1 MEQLKKYKKCNNFPG
16 LENDNSQETISTGKY
31 IQKCYDSK
39 GNKTTTTTES
49 SSEKKDREN
58 IEVAR
63 NRLKDLTN
71 RILKTGGKKKSRKQ
85 KKTKRI
91 NKKRR
96 STRRK

>member
-1 MEQLKKYKKCNNFPG
+1 MEQLKKYKKCNNIPG

-39 GNKTTTTTES
+39 GNKTTTTES
-49 SSEKKDREN
+49 SSEKKDRIKIQN
-58 IEVAR
+58 AR
-63 NRLKDLTN
+63 NNLKELTD
-71 RILKTGGKKKSRKQ
+71 RILKRGGKKKSRKQ
-85 KKTKRI
+85 KKTKRT